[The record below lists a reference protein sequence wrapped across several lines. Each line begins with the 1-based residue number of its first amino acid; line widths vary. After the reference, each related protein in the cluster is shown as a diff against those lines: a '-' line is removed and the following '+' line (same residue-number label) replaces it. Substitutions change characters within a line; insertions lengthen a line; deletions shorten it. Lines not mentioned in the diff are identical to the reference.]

1 MLRSSGR
8 IRGNDEAI
16 HQVEQ
21 GVRHLPDLWMSR
33 HHDQQRQ
40 SDARAYLLGVAVPHE
55 IHPSRTVQRKDLAD
69 MTHDELEQQLAEV
82 TAQLADL
89 TAQLATVTQE
99 RDEAMNHAAGMSN
112 NVTHLGQQVARM
124 QEQRDHEAMMHAA
137 CLSIAE
143 GYPGWDVPFAV
154 DSLATASVRSLRQQ
168 VAALELENADL
179 LTNLSLCKGNELA
192 QQIVTLTAERDEHR
206 RWREKLAD
214 DLHEREQ
221 QLAAMT
227 QERDLLHRDN
237 HALRAEVE
245 DWRQKFQKA
254 LTP

>member
-1 MLRSSGR
+1 MSAPLAR
-8 IRGNDEAI
+8 E
-16 HQVEQ
+16 QVELIAARMH
-21 GVRHLPDLWMSR
+21 VVILRE
-33 HHDQQRQ
+33 
-40 SDARAYLLGVAVPHE
+40 DARLL
-55 IHPSRTVQRKDLAD
+55 LA
-69 MTHDELEQQLAEV
+69 HDDA
-82 TAQLADL
+82 
-89 TAQLATVTQE
+89 
-99 RDEAMNHAAGMSN
+99 
-112 NVTHLGQQVARM
+112 
-124 QEQRDHEAMMHAA
+124 
-137 CLSIAE
+137 
-143 GYPGWDVPFAV
+143 
-154 DSLATASVRSLRQQ
+154 LRQQ